1 MQSTL
6 MLKQILDV
14 NKKAFE
20 ESLNAMIAISD
31 HAEKMVRIFWERSA
45 FFPIESKKVIE
56 DWVCQYKNSLD
67 DFRDN
72 VDKRFQLMEYY
83 ILNTADSME
92 SSMRTVVNK
101 TVPASQVYE
110 TTKKPA
116 AVSAKKDVSVQ
127 KTVKKKNVTLKK
139 K

>member
-20 ESLNAMIAISD
+20 ESLNVVIAISD

-45 FFPIESKKVIE
+45 FFPIESKKAIE
-56 DWVCQYKNSLD
+56 DWVGQYKNSLD
-67 DFRDN
+67 DFREN

-83 ILNTADSME
+83 LLNTAESME
-92 SSMRTVVNK
+92 SSMRTVVDK
-101 TVPASQVYE
+101 TVPTSQVYE
-110 TTKKPA
+110 ATKKPA
-116 AVSAKKDVSVQ
+116 AVSARKDVSVK